1 MKVAVVGSGYVGL
14 VTGTGLAAVGHEVSC
29 IDADPERVARIREG
43 RAPFHEP
50 GLDALLG
57 EQLQKGRLQATDDL
71 EAGLAESEIS
81 FLAVGTP
88 SLPSGA
94 IDLRFLRSAASD
106 VGALLPS
113 LPETHVVVVKSTVV
127 PGTTTTTVRP
137 LLARQAGRP
146 VERIRVCANPEFL
159 REGSAVEDFLHP
171 DRIVVGGSDEDAI
184 ERLRALYAPFACPFL
199 AMGPEDAELTKY
211 ASNALLAT
219 LISFSNE
226 LAGLSEGLAGTDVET
241 VLAGLRLDR
250 RLSPVVKGARV
261 EPGILDYLRAGS
273 GYGGSCLPKDV
284 AALRTFADASGC
296 ETPLLDAVHAVNAAR
311 PVQLLGTLED
321 EIGCLQ
327 GRRLAVLGLAFKP
340 GTDDLRDSPAT
351 RVVELLLARGA
362 RVRGYDPLVRTFAPA
377 RGADRFELCG
387 SAAEAVE
394 GSDAALLTTAW
405 PEFRVADWPALSRSM
420 HAPVIVDARGAL
432 RGIRLPES
440 LRYRPVG
447 RAPRV
452 VGAGRSE
459 TVRA

>member
-14 VTGTGLAAVGHEVSC
+14 VTGTGLAAVGHEVTC
-29 IDADPERVARIREG
+29 IDSDPARVARIREG

-57 EQLQKGRLQATDDL
+57 EQLQKGQLQITDDL

-88 SLPSGA
+88 SLASGA
-94 IDLRFLRSAASD
+94 IDLRYLRSAVSD

-113 LPETHVVVVKSTVV
+113 LPDHHVVVVKSTVV
-127 PGTTTTTVRP
+127 PGTTTTAVRP

-146 VERIRVCANPEFL
+146 VERVRVCANPEFL

-171 DRIVVGGSDEDAI
+171 DRIVVGGSDEAAI
-184 ERLRALYAPFACPFL
+184 DLLRALYAPFACPFL

-226 LAGLSEGLAGTDVET
+226 LAGIAEGLRGTDVET

-250 RLSPVVKGARV
+250 RLSPVIGEERI

-273 GYGGSCLPKDV
+273 GYGGSCLPKDL
-284 AALRTFADASGC
+284 AALRAFADASGC
-296 ETPLLDAVHAVNAAR
+296 GTPLLDAVHAVNAAR
-311 PVQLLGTLED
+311 PVQLLGALEQ

-362 RVRGYDPLVRTFAPA
+362 HVRGYDPLVRAFAPT
-377 RGADRFELCG
+377 RSPGRFELCR

-394 GSDAALLTTAW
+394 GSDAALLATAW
-405 PEFRVADWPALSRSM
+405 PEFRAADWPALSRSM
-420 HAPVIVDARGAL
+420 RGPVLVDARGAL
-432 RGIRLPES
+432 RGIRLPQR

-452 VGAGRSE
+452 VGAAHPEAGRS
-459 TVRA
+459 